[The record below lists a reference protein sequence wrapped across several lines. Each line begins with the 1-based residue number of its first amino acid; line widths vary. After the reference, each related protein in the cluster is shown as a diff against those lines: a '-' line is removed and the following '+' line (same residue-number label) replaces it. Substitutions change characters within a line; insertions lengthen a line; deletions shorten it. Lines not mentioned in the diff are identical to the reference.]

1 MQYILVT
8 SDYWL
13 NLKNL
18 WANWPSREIEGLRK
32 WYILVQYAFWLQQIM
47 VINIEK
53 RRKDHWQMFA
63 HHIVTT
69 ILIFT
74 SYGYHQTKVA
84 NLILCIMDVV
94 DIFFSV
100 CPLSLGF
107 LDFKLTIPRI

>member
-1 MQYILVT
+1 M
-8 SDYWL
+8 
-13 NLKNL
+13 
-18 WANWPSREIEGLRK
+18 EGLSK

-47 VINIEK
+47 VINIEE

-69 ILIFT
+69 ALIFT

-94 DIFFSV
+94 DIFLAVSV
-100 CPLSLGF
+100 SVTPLLLLLNEISRSQNASN
-107 LDFKLTIPRI
+107 T

>member
-1 MQYILVT
+1 M
-8 SDYWL
+8 
-13 NLKNL
+13 
-18 WANWPSREIEGLRK
+18 EGLAK

-47 VINIEK
+47 VINIEE

-69 ILIFT
+69 ALIFT

-94 DIFFSV
+94 DIFLAVSV
-100 CPLSLGF
+100 SVTF
-107 LDFKLTIPRI
+107 LFILLNEIPRSQNASNT

>member
-1 MQYILVT
+1 M
-8 SDYWL
+8 
-13 NLKNL
+13 NLRNL
-18 WANWPSREIEGLRK
+18 WTNWPVREIGGLRK

-53 RRKDHWQMFA
+53 RRKDHWQMFT

-69 ILIFT
+69 LLIFT

-100 CPLSLGF
+100 CYFTL
-107 LDFKLTIPRI
+107 PRNHANVDL